1 MKHAYWERVVYYS
14 TKGLKAIAI
23 VFVVAI
29 VTYIVFPYREGYL
42 ATNYKVPITIYD
54 RNGMVLM
61 EITGDKKGL
70 SQYVDMKGVPS
81 EFIELLLFSE
91 DRNFYHHWGISIK
104 GIARSLYQ
112 NLKEMRIVSGGS
124 TITQQLIK
132 SKKEIIHNTVISKLA
147 EIIEAIRLECHFSKQ
162 EILQAYLNEIYLGN
176 NIYGFEKA
184 ALVYFDKHL
193 SQCDLLEQAFLIS
206 MVKAPEKY
214 NPYQNPDTIVKLA
227 RMLLDRASQSYLKLT
242 PMQKDAYR
250 NKKIHLQ
257 YSENNVCAPLF
268 CLYALSKARELFPNK
283 DITKI
288 YTTLDAPLYK
298 DILAIV
304 RNSLSILKDKNALH
318 ASMVIIDN
326 KTMEIIAMIGSI
338 DFFDYGKGQ
347 IDATLIKKQAASTM
361 KPFAYALAL
370 DKGIFHTSSI
380 LPDVYT
386 QFYSKVGNYIPKNFS
401 QSYHGPVRLA
411 KALGCSYNIPAV
423 YVTSKIGI
431 VPFYNFLRSIGF
443 DSINRSPS
451 FYGLG
456 MVLGNAEVTLMEL
469 ANAYTIF
476 PRGGIYSQANAIQKV
491 VDASGKEY
499 VVSPRKGI
507 TVLKPSTCYLISHI
521 LSEYKYKVE
530 AFGLHS
536 AIHFPFPFAAKTG
549 TSKDFKD
556 NFVAGY
562 NSKITCA
569 AWVGN
574 LYNETLDNLPAVSGA
589 GIVLKNVLVNLWDKG
604 FSFEN
609 FTNAEKEIKSI
620 KICLLSGLPAT
631 SWCPQTE
638 YELYALYN
646 LPKGLCNWHSHGK
659 TTVPAEY
666 AGWAAKKHYNVSQ
679 KSDIRIVFPKNG
691 AAFKIDTTIRKSL
704 QAIPLRVA
712 STQKEIWWFV
722 DGHCIG
728 KGCEI
733 VWQLQ
738 QGNHVICAQADKH
751 KDYVN
756 IVVLE

>member
-42 ATNYKVPITIYD
+42 ATNYKAPITIYD

-61 EITGDKKGL
+61 ETTGGKKGL

-104 GIARSLYQ
+104 GIARSLYK
-112 NLKEMRIVSGGS
+112 NLKAMRIISGGS

-132 SKKEIIHNTVISKLA
+132 SKKEIIRNTVISKLA
-147 EIIEAIRLECHFSKQ
+147 EIIEAIRLELHFSKK

-193 SQCDLLEQAFLIS
+193 YQCDLLEQAFLIS

-214 NPYQNPDTIVKLA
+214 NPYKNPDTIVKLA

-298 DILAIV
+298 DLLAIV

-318 ASMVIIDN
+318 AGMVIIDN

-431 VPFYNFLRSIGF
+431 VPLYNFLRSIGF

-556 NFVAGY
+556 NFVAAY

-609 FTNAEKEIKSI
+609 FTNTEKEIKSI

-631 SWCPQTE
+631 SLCPQTE
-638 YELYALYN
+638 YELYALN
-646 LPKGLCNWHSHGK
+646 NVPKGLCNWHFNGK

-666 AGWAAKKHYNVSQ
+666 AGWAAKKHYDVSQ
-679 KSDIRIVFPKNG
+679 ENDIRIIFPKNG

-712 STQKEIWWFV
+712 STQKGIRWFV
-722 DGHCIG
+722 DGHYIG

-738 QGNHVICAQADKH
+738 KGNHVICAQSDTY